1 MGKMVW
7 VWGGLCK
14 IFSPSKPSIWFPG
27 DGCCRSQALAT
38 PLLLIHSFLGTLWRK
53 SLWVQV
59 LKPHQVATLPRPRWG
74 EDRVGLVRSVGFL
87 RIPSLRR
94 IWLGSNQGNPGVTA
108 EEERSSKVGRCGERV
123 KKVSQPELLAP
134 PLPFLFCFCMPH
146 RQAWRRKRNFWLHL
160 APLSHVAMAFKNF
173 TFYSWPT
180 FSSRS

>member
-7 VWGGLCK
+7 VWGLCK
-14 IFSPSKPSIWFPG
+14 ICSSSKPPIWFPG

-38 PLLLIHSFLGTLWRK
+38 PPLLLVHGFLGTLWRK
-53 SLWVQV
+53 SSWVQV

-87 RIPSLRR
+87 QIPSLRR

-108 EEERSSKVGRCGERV
+108 REEKQQGWQMWWAC
-123 KKVSQPELLAP
+123 KKSVRAGTPSATVA
-134 PLPFLFCFCMPH
+134 FLVCFCMPH